1 MFKRLK
7 RVSKLGIFAAA
18 ILSILVSA
26 TTYSTPELP
35 SLGDASSKIISPEL
49 EKKLGKEFLKQI
61 HASMKTTDDP
71 LLKYYSE
78 TQIKRLVQY
87 SDFRD
92 EILDIVVVDSPS
104 LNAFAA
110 PGGVVGVNLGLF
122 LQANDVHE
130 FSSVIAHELAH
141 LSQRHFARRVEERR
155 SGSLTTMASM
165 IAGLLIGAA
174 GGTDAALA
182 TISLAQA
189 ASQGNQL
196 RYSRER
202 EIEAD
207 RVGLATMVNA
217 GLDPNGASRMF
228 ERMQRAYR
236 FTRRPP
242 EFLLTHPLSET
253 RIADAKNQARSYPTM
268 EPQKS
273 IAFQMMKVKVEG
285 LYETNPI
292 VSLQKYKK
300 LVEKNPSNIAA
311 RYGLSLALV
320 KNSSFEEAVNEF
332 EALRPRLPNTI
343 LMLAAYAELLASAG
357 QHQKAEKLVEKRLA
371 ISPDNQPLSMIH
383 AKTLIAT
390 KRFKEAEKILIRLSK
405 VRPND
410 VDIWYELAETSGLAG
425 NISGVHIAR
434 AEYFVLHGAY
444 TRSIQHLEYAK
455 SLTRGNNPQLQAKLA
470 QQIQNLKTQVR
481 LAKG

>member
-1 MFKRLK
+1 
-7 RVSKLGIFAAA
+7 
-18 ILSILVSA
+18 
-26 TTYSTPELP
+26 
-35 SLGDASSKIISPEL
+35 
-49 EKKLGKEFLKQI
+49 
-61 HASMKTTDDP
+61 
-71 LLKYYSE
+71 
-78 TQIKRLVQY
+78 
-87 SDFRD
+87 
-92 EILDIVVVDSPS
+92 
-104 LNAFAA
+104 
-110 PGGVVGVNLGLF
+110 
-122 LQANDVHE
+122 
-130 FSSVIAHELAH
+130 
-141 LSQRHFARRVEERR
+141 
-155 SGSLTTMASM
+155 MASM

-207 RVGLATMVNA
+207 RIGLATMVNA

-253 RIADAKNQARSYPTM
+253 RIADAKNQARSYPTR
-268 EPQKS
+268 EPQES
-273 IAFQMMKVKVEG
+273 IAFQMMKVKVES

-300 LVEKNPSNIAA
+300 LVEKNSSNIAA

-343 LMLAAYAELLASAG
+343 LMLAAYAEVLASAG
-357 QHQKAEKLVEKRLA
+357 QHQKAEKIVQKRLA

-470 QQIQNLKTQVR
+470 QQIQDLKTQVR

>member
-1 MFKRLK
+1 
-7 RVSKLGIFAAA
+7 
-18 ILSILVSA
+18 
-26 TTYSTPELP
+26 
-35 SLGDASSKIISPEL
+35 
-49 EKKLGKEFLKQI
+49 
-61 HASMKTTDDP
+61 
-71 LLKYYSE
+71 
-78 TQIKRLVQY
+78 
-87 SDFRD
+87 
-92 EILDIVVVDSPS
+92 
-104 LNAFAA
+104 
-110 PGGVVGVNLGLF
+110 
-122 LQANDVHE
+122 
-130 FSSVIAHELAH
+130 
-141 LSQRHFARRVEERR
+141 
-155 SGSLTTMASM
+155 
-165 IAGLLIGAA
+165 
-174 GGTDAALA
+174 
-182 TISLAQA
+182 
-189 ASQGNQL
+189 
-196 RYSRER
+196 
-202 EIEAD
+202 
-207 RVGLATMVNA
+207 
-217 GLDPNGASRMF
+217 MF

-253 RIADAKNQARSYPTM
+253 RIADAKNQARSYPTR
-268 EPQKS
+268 EPQRS

-285 LYETNPI
+285 LYEKNPI

-311 RYGLSLALV
+311 RYGFSLALV
-320 KNSSFEEAVNEF
+320 KNSSFEEAVDEF

-343 LMLAAYAELLASAG
+343 LMLAAYAEVLASAG
-357 QHQKAEKLVEKRLA
+357 QHQKAEKIVEKRLA

-470 QQIQNLKTQVR
+470 QQIQDLKTQVR